1 MIFAELKYIRQDNN
15 KNCSR
20 SKLSRLWY
28 VICSTWFSTEN
39 YFVLAREKLHDFC
52 TSMCWRSNFS
62 IDSWCFMFHFCDSK
76 VLTVERVTNKTKTSF
91 MQIFLFLISF
101 VRGMQDVY
109 QHHIWWLAPNHSIKI
124 WRKRK
129 FKITTLLFRN
139 LFQWSWKKFLS
150 GFNTYVVYL

>member
-15 KNCSR
+15 KNCSG
-20 SKLSRLWY
+20 SKLSCLCY

-62 IDSWCFMFHFCDSK
+62 IEVVDALCFIFAFQKFLQWSAW
-76 VLTVERVTNKTKTSF
+76 LIF
-91 MQIFLFLISF
+91 MQIFVYLISF
-101 VRGMQDVY
+101 VRGMQDVS
-109 QHHIWWLAPNHSIKI
+109 QHHIWRLDCNCNHSVKI

-129 FKITTLLFRN
+129 FKIRTLLFP
-139 LFQWSWKKFLS
+139 FQWSWKKFLS
-150 GFNTYVVYL
+150 GFNTHVVNL